1 MITTMAV
8 SCNRPM
14 QTSKQQLLLLA
25 GKHTSL
31 LRQHLFFAATS
42 SRQGV
47 KLVKGSFDKW
57 SDRSTFNVVSFFLV
71 NRLMSGLIIATT
83 QITYGFFFQKTR
95 MISLSVSP
103 SHPAIMVLQKSSI
116 VYMATLNSQSGRIA
130 PWSDE
135 LIYGK
140 STDEHWSDP
149 RQDHNS
155 MKLAGL

>member
-57 SDRSTFNVVSFFLV
+57 SDRSTFNVISFFLV

-83 QITYGFFFQKTR
+83 QITYGFFFSKNSYDFAFGFAIT
-95 MISLSVSP
+95 P
-103 SHPAIMVLQKSSI
+103 SNNGITKIEHCL
-116 VYMATLNSQSGRIA
+116 
-130 PWSDE
+130 
-135 LIYGK
+135 YGK
-140 STDEHWSDP
+140 TEFSTMSDCALVGWVDLWKVYWWTVSDP

>member
-57 SDRSTFNVVSFFLV
+57 SDRSTFNVISFFLV
-71 NRLMSGLIIATT
+71 NRLMSGLIIAT
-83 QITYGFFFQKTR
+83 QITYFFLQKSR

-116 VYMATLNSQSGRIA
+116 VYMARLNSQSCRIA

-140 STDEHWSDP
+140 STDEQWVTHGKITTAWS
-149 RQDHNS
+149 
-155 MKLAGL
+155 